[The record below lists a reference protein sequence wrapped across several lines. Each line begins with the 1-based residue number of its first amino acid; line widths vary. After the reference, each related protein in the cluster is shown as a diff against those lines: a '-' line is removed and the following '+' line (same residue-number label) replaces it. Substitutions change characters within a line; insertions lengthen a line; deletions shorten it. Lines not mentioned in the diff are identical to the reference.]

1 MSKVYFT
8 SDISSNGL
16 MKAYNALGR
25 PVAGKN
31 VAVKIS
37 TGEPGG
43 HNFLNAEMIKPL
55 VMEVKGT
62 FIECNTAY
70 GGKRMDTETHK
81 QAAKSHGF
89 MEYTSVDIMD
99 EDGSMV
105 LPVKNGKHL
114 KEDLVGAGLADYDFL
129 VVLSHFKGHAM
140 GGFGGAI
147 KNISIGIAS
156 SEGKSLIHSA
166 GKEHTGFGIN
176 TPQNDFLESMAEAA
190 SAVVNYFGDRVVYI
204 NVMNR
209 LSVDCDCDSNPAE
222 PTMADIGILSSLDP
236 VALDKACVDLVY
248 AAPDGKDLIE
258 RMESR
263 NGIQT
268 LIHAEEIGVGSQD
281 YELIKLD

>member
-8 SDISSNGL
+8 RCINSDGL
-16 MKAYNALGR
+16 LNVYNALGR
-25 PVAGKN
+25 QAKGKN
-31 VAVKIS
+31 IAVKIS

-43 HNFLNAEMIKPL
+43 HNFLNSDMIKPFVL
-55 VMEVKGT
+55 GVKGT

-70 GGKRMDTETHK
+70 GGRRASTDMHR
-81 QAAKSHGF
+81 QAAKEHGF

-99 EDGSMV
+99 EDGAMV
-105 LPVKNGKHL
+105 LPVRNGRHL
-114 KEDLVGAGLADYDFL
+114 KEDVVGKNLANYDFL

-166 GKEHTGFGIN
+166 GKERTGFGVN

-190 SAVVNYFGDRVVYI
+190 SAVVDYFGNRVIYI
-204 NVMNR
+204 NVMNN
-209 LSVDCDCDSNPAE
+209 LSVDCDCDSNPAP
-222 PTMADIGILSSLDP
+222 PTMKDVGILSSLDP

-248 AAPDGKDLIE
+248 AADDGKDLIE

-263 NGIQT
+263 NGILT
-268 LIHAEEIGVGSQD
+268 LKYAEQIGIGSQT
-281 YELIKLD
+281 YELIKID